1 MYFKHQQQ
9 HLPLPQP
16 SIAHQCGVEAV
27 ASRPTRGPIDNI
39 SFGAPL
45 WPVTNHS
52 VVFRILRVFRIR

>member
-1 MYFKHQQQ
+1 MTDSEERVIIK
-9 HLPLPQP
+9 LSLCDP
-16 SIAHQCGVEAV
+16 V

-39 SFGAPL
+39 SFGVPV